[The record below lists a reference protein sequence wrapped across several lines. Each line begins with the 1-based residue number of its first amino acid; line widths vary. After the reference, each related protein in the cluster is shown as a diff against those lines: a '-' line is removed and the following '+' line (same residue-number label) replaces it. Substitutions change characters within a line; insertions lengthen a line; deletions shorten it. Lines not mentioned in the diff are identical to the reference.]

1 MKRKRGFTLIEL
13 IVVILI
19 LAILAALIVPKLVG
33 RTDDAKVATAKT
45 NIASLHSL
53 LEQFR
58 LDCDRY
64 PTTQEG
70 LDALLQQPANVKN
83 WHGPYI
89 DRGKLNDPWDNPY
102 VYEYPNPNGN
112 SAYLLM
118 SYGADGAPGGEGPA
132 EDIIDGQEK

>member
-33 RTDDAKVATAKT
+33 RTDDAKVATAKS
-45 NIASLHSL
+45 NIAQLHSL

-58 LDCDRY
+58 LDTGRY

-70 LDALLQQPANVKN
+70 LDALLTPPPDVKN
-83 WHGPYI
+83 WHQYI
-89 DRGKLNDPWDNPY
+89 DRGKLTDPWDNPY
-102 VYEYPNPNGN
+102 HYEYPNPNGT
-112 SAYLLM
+112 SSYLLE

-132 EDIIDGQEK
+132 ADIIDGQEQ